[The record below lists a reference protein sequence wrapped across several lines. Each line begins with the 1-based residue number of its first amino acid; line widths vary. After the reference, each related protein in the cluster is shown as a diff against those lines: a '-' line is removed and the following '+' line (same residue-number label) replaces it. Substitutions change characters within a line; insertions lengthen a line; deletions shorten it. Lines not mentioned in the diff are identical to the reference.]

1 MKYKYKMHLMKT
13 AGNTNIKIKI
23 NKINFGLK
31 VSKKIE

>member
-1 MKYKYKMHLMKT
+1 MHLIKA

-31 VSKKIE
+31 VSKKGRMNKLAF